1 LIAAAPSLVKEGEK
15 QARDDQF
22 EEAVKTFRQAKTWNP
37 KLNFDPEAK
46 AKPLAEAAQQVKQGE
61 ELTKKGNMAGAVA
74 AFQNAWKLDPD
85 FEFELRTKAFSVL
98 IEKGESLIK
107 EGKAKE
113 AIAAYTQAQ
122 KLAPKFRISA
132 DSWNTL
138 CRQGGLRGYAKEVMF
153 ACEKAVALAPDDGNN
168 RDSRGLTRA
177 LTGKTKGAIE
187 DFQAFIKSTD
197 DKESKAQ
204 RQRWIDA
211 LKAGKKPFTP
221 EEIKSLLKQ

>member
-1 LIAAAPSLVKEGEK
+1 
-15 QARDDQF
+15 
-22 EEAVKTFRQAKTWNP
+22 
-37 KLNFDPEAK
+37 
-46 AKPLAEAAQQVKQGE
+46 
-61 ELTKKGNMAGAVA
+61 VA

-122 KLAPKFRISA
+122 KLAPKFEISA

-153 ACEKAVALAPDDGNN
+153 ACEKAVALAPDDGNS
-168 RDSRGLTRA
+168 RDSRGLARA

-187 DFQAFIKSTD
+187 DFQAYIKSTD

-221 EEIKSLLKQ
+221 EEIKRLRGE